1 VEKSDL
7 KVRAESLRSLAEEAR
22 AVAAGM
28 KNAEARR
35 TMLRIGESYDQMAEI
50 MDGLARQAER
60 TA

>member
-7 KVRAESLRSLAEEAR
+7 KLRTESLRSLAEEAR

-28 KNAEARR
+28 KNAEARQ